1 MFWINPKLSFPDW
14 RYPQYLYSNHLF
26 VIIMIRSWNHLTLFP
41 LFLYLSYLFPQSHSF
56 VYCLELMIISDMI
69 TTYTYVTAATVVI
82 ANKIL
87 SYLFSFAFGTSFI
100 STCDMQSS
108 FMLPCQPM
116 HSGHGPMKPTE
127 LHHQIGHF

>member
-87 SYLFSFAFGTSFI
+87 SSHSLLVPASFQLVICSPVLCYPVNQCTVV
-100 STCDMQSS
+100 TVQ
-108 FMLPCQPM
+108 
-116 HSGHGPMKPTE
+116 
-127 LHHQIGHF
+127 